1 MSIFYNQEKAPAS
14 EPPADARPAP
24 YTDTQVSELDIE
36 REVPWS
42 SSGLRTRCKHQPASN
57 PRLPGELELR
67 GVPGS
72 TTPRGNPTI
81 FGRSLHRVRHMHSM
95 VQVSF
100 ESICSAWR
108 CDTDSVLS
116 ALNMTREAAR
126 VGRGRNLVAISI
138 SRHTFSSMGSR
149 HPCIVHVCFKV
160 CMNLTCTSTSTRGT
174 QGCVVATMGSNIEK
188 VGCSR
193 GY

>member
-1 MSIFYNQEKAPAS
+1 MGSALVANISPHLTPAFPES
-14 EPPADARPAP
+14 WNCEGSRARRLLGATPQFSVDHCIGCA
-24 YTDTQVSELDIE
+24 TCT
-36 REVPWS
+36 PWFRY
-42 SSGLRTRCKHQPASN
+42 L
-57 PRLPGELELR
+57 L
-67 GVPGS
+67 
-72 TTPRGNPTI
+72 
-81 FGRSLHRVRHMHSM
+81 SL
-95 VQVSF
+95 
-100 ESICSAWR
+100 
-108 CDTDSVLS
+108 SVLLGDATLT
-116 ALNMTREAAR
+116 ALNMTKEAAR

-149 HPCIVHVCFKV
+149 HPCIVHVCFEV